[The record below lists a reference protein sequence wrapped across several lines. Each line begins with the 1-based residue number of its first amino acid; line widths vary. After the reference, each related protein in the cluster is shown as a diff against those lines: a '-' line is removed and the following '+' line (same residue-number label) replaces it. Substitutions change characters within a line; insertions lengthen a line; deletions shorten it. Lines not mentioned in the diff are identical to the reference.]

1 MTKNRRSTP
10 TRLRLLKRAH
20 VWRRAFRACAGANE
34 AWNLVDF
41 RLPGSFFPSF
51 PAWQGNAKVCRPRLS
66 GTPIVQQATG
76 LSGHRRPVTR
86 HPGQTL
92 SRGADCDFLD
102 SAADERLV
110 LCEIRCEAPGQLT
123 RGLVIGLLVG
133 PGAAW
138 IEDLARNIRTAFRHE
153 VTEIGVLPHR
163 RRGEATVERGAQQS
177 ARMSDRHPP
186 ADPIGAPG
194 PAGVD
199 EPALRTVLLA
209 AR

>member
-1 MTKNRRSTP
+1 M
-10 TRLRLLKRAH
+10 
-20 VWRRAFRACAGANE
+20 CGANE

-41 RLPGSFFPSF
+41 WLPGSVFPRGRGMRRCAALAF
-51 PAWQGNAKVCRPRLS
+51 S

-76 LSGHRRPVTR
+76 LSGHRRPVSP

-102 SAADERLV
+102 FAADERLV

-153 VTEIGVLPHR
+153 
-163 RRGEATVERGAQQS
+163 
-177 ARMSDRHPP
+177 D
-186 ADPIGAPG
+186 
-194 PAGVD
+194 
-199 EPALRTVLLA
+199 
-209 AR
+209 